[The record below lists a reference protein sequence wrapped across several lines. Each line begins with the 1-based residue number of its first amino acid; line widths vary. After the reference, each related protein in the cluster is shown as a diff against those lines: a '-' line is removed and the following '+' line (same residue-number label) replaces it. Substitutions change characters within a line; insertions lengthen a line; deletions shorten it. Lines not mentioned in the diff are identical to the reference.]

1 MAEKIRINTK
11 TLQNDTASIQKYLK
25 QVEKKI
31 QEMKNDVAEL
41 NQMWSGEANKAFNQ
55 TFQDDIDAILA
66 VCKSMEGI
74 ITYEDY
80 AKTEYDNCE
89 NKVAAM
95 IASMNI

>member
-11 TLQNDTASIQKYLK
+11 TLQNDTSSIEKYLK

-31 QEMKNDVAEL
+31 QEMQTDVAEL
-41 NQMWSGEANKAFNQ
+41 NNMWSGEANKAFHQ
-55 TFQDDIDAILA
+55 TFNDDINGLLA
-66 VCKSMEGI
+66 VCKSLEGI
-74 ITYEDY
+74 AAYESY
-80 AKTEYDNCE
+80 AKAEYDSCE